1 MTLLLIPSN
10 LIGVYRQTKIQT
22 PRLDKMA
29 AEGLIFTQSFNFN
42 KVIVRI
48 YTTFL
53 FLIVSFQIQAQEYY
67 SQNNDQVIINNRLAK
82 RILDFSGDSVKT
94 TFFGLTDESIGV
106 TLPSKDF
113 SFSINDELLSG
124 YSGWELIGTSPI
136 RDSSEGK
143 GVRIDLKAK
152 TFQLEISL
160 NYLLY
165 PDLPLIRKWITFKN
179 TGNSLLKLER
189 LNVEDLDTRLSFI
202 QSVVHHNYGRM
213 KHIGR
218 YVGNWDDPV
227 VVVHDISERNGMA
240 LGNEGVAVLKRT
252 AYHTT
257 KNNVEIGLTHPDQS
271 FAFRK
276 YINPGQIWESPKTF
290 VCLYDNR
297 DDGFQVIDQE
307 VNRFVTLYMKTRI
320 TTLEEKPVFVYNTW
334 YPFRTQ
340 LSDTLVQS
348 VAKAAAECGIVEF
361 VIDDGWQVNQH
372 RQSTIKG
379 WGENY
384 GDWLVDEN
392 KFPGGL
398 KPTFDYIKSLGM
410 TPGLWI
416 SIASAT
422 EDSQVFHEHPEW
434 FVKDKHG
441 NPGNLHYDAKPED
454 GFYSASFGTDWYEYI
469 KLKILNLVKE
479 HGLQYAKLDLA
490 IVTSP
495 YLNNDEKS
503 GSYAKD
509 HLRYRDH
516 NESFIV
522 LYQRLLDFFDDLHE
536 EDPELFID
544 CTFETTGK
552 LQLMD
557 YAIAQHAE
565 GNWLSNFEEP
575 SPTGPLR
582 VRQMAWWRSPAIPA
596 SSMVIGNQPLDDPNF
611 EFSLKSLVGTF
622 PIVLGDPRKLTSE
635 KRKEIRN
642 WSEWMQK
649 MQDKYD
655 YMSYRRDL
663 AGFGE
668 PKEGHWDGWQ
678 RINFKTNQGGIFG
691 VFRQGAKEKDR
702 RIFLNDLIPDQA
714 YVIRE
719 APTQKVV
726 LKTNGKALME
736 DGFSVTIEKSY
747 DGRIFEVGV
756 EDL

>member
-1 MTLLLIPSN
+1 MIMRL
-10 LIGVYRQTKIQT
+10 KIAF
-22 PRLDKMA
+22 L
-29 AEGLIFTQSFNFN
+29 
-42 KVIVRI
+42 
-48 YTTFL
+48 L
-53 FLIVSFQIQAQEYY
+53 FLTAYQIQAQDYY
-67 SQNNDQVIINNRLAK
+67 MQNGDQVI
-82 RILDFSGDSVKT
+82 LDNGLVRRVLSFSGDSIQT
-94 TFFGLTDESIGV
+94 TFFGLTNDTIGV
-106 TLPSKDF
+106 SLSSKDF
-113 SFSINDELLSG
+113 SFTINDELLSG
-124 YSGWELIGTSPI
+124 FSEWVFLGTSPI
-136 RDSSEGK
+136 QDSSNGK
-143 GVRIDLKAK
+143 GVQIDLQSK
-152 TFQLEISL
+152 TTRLKVSL
-160 NYLLY
+160 NFLLY
-165 PDLPLIRKWITFKN
+165 PDLPLIRKWITFQNIGKPI
-179 TGNSLLKLER
+179 LKLER
-189 LNVEDLDTRLSFI
+189 LNVEDLDTRFSFI

-213 KHIGR
+213 KHLGQ
-218 YVGNWDDPV
+218 YVRNWDDPV
-227 VVVHDISERNGMA
+227 VVVHDISQRMGMA

-271 FAFRK
+271 FGFRK
-276 YINPGQIWESPKTF
+276 YLNPGQVWESPKTF
-290 VCLYDNR
+290 VCLYEDR

-307 VNRFVTLYMKTRI
+307 VNRFVTLHMETRI
-320 TTLEEKPVFVYNTW
+320 TKLAEKPVFVYNTW

-340 LSDTLVQS
+340 LSDTLVRS

-361 VIDDGWQVNQH
+361 VIDDGWQVNHH

-422 EDSQVFHEHPEW
+422 DDSQVFKKHPEW
-434 FVKDKHG
+434 FVKDKEG

-454 GFYSASFGTDWYEYI
+454 GFYSASFGTDWYEFI
-469 KLKILNLVKE
+469 KGKILNLVKE

-495 YLNNDEKS
+495 YLNNDEIS

-509 HLRYRDH
+509 HFRYRDH

-536 EDPELFID
+536 EAPELFID
-544 CTFETTGK
+544 CTFETAGK
-552 LQLMD
+552 MQLMD

-596 SSMVIGNQPLDDPNF
+596 SSMVIGNQPLDDPDF
-611 EFSLKSLVGTF
+611 QFCLKSLVGTF
-622 PIVLGDPRKLTSE
+622 PIVLGDPRKLSSE
-635 KRKEIRN
+635 QRKEIRN
-642 WSEWMQK
+642 WSEWMQN

-668 PKEGHWDGWQ
+668 PREGHWDGWQ
-678 RINFKTNQGGIFG
+678 RINFKTMEGGIFG
-691 VFRQGAKEKDR
+691 VFRQGAGEEERKV
-702 RIFLNDLIPDQA
+702 FLSDLIPDQV

-719 APTQKVV
+719 APSQNEL
-726 LKTNGKALME
+726 LKASGQSLME
-736 DGFSVTIEKSY
+736 DGFVVTIEKDY
-747 DGRIFEVGV
+747 DGRIFEVGL
-756 EDL
+756 ER